1 MVLAVDPG
9 RVRCGIAVVTD
20 EGKALYQA
28 IVAPDGLVEEVR
40 RLKTQFSPQ
49 VILVGKGTGS
59 APLIEAL
66 EKVVEETPLVIMEE
80 AYTSEAARRL
90 FVQENPARGWQK
102 LLPRALRT
110 PDRPYDD
117 YAARILADR
126 WWQLQRR

>member
-1 MVLAVDPG
+1 VVLAVDPG
-9 RVRCGIAVVTD
+9 RVRCGVAVVTE

-28 IVAPDGLVEEVR
+28 IVSPDGLVEEVG
-40 RLKTQFSPQ
+40 RLKAQFSPR

-66 EKVVEETPLVIMEE
+66 ERVAEETPIVVMEE

-117 YAARILADR
+117 YAARILAQR
-126 WWQLQRR
+126 WWQHQR